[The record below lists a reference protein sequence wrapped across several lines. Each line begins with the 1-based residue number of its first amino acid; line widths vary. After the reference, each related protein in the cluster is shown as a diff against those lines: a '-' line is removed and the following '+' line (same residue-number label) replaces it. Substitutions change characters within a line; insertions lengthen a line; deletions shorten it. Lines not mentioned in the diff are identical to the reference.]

1 MARKAAKLS
10 KELAVPTLELFKG
23 LYHSITSVGT
33 TAIPVPATN
42 LSYRKAVVV
51 QNLDSA
57 KTVYIG
63 GSIPDIFEAPI
74 GFVSMIEGTRHQLKW
89 RLSGSGSNEYY
100 AVSSSGGDPSL
111 TEPIRIYA
119 VTAAG
124 GSESLM
130 TNAAA
135 GSLSDHEWDWGNT
148 DTLGFNT
155 VYFADSTGS
164 PEDLA
169 YVTLIGYSRVPDS
182 STNYGHRL
190 GPSDAISLTLD
201 GSVRVFAI
209 ASAASANVSTL
220 ELV

>member
-10 KELAVPTLELFKG
+10 NELAVPTLELFRG
-23 LYHSITSVGT
+23 LHHAITSVGT

-42 LSYRKAVVV
+42 LSYRKAIII

-63 GSIPDIFEAPI
+63 GAIPDIFEAPV
-74 GFVSMIEGTRHQLKW
+74 GFGSMIEGTRHQLKW

-100 AVSSSGGDPSL
+100 AVSLSGGDPSL
-111 TEPIRIYA
+111 TEPVRIYA

-130 TNAAA
+130 TNATA

-155 VYFADSTGS
+155 VYFADSTGN
-164 PEDLA
+164 PADLS
-169 YVTLIGYSRVPDS
+169 YITLIGYSRVPDT
-182 STNYGHRL
+182 STNYGYKL
-190 GPSDAISLTLD
+190 GPNDGISMTLD

-209 ASAASANVSTL
+209 ASSASANVATL
-220 ELV
+220 ELT